1 MSAFI
6 VNPEHIAALAAYTQ
20 APGNHAHC
28 YNIFTKKEIF
38 NGVENFCK
46 VLAQANVKS
55 VHTKY
60 KDLNQGAIQGGDID
74 KDFLQDMM
82 IFPDECIKALE
93 KFKGLMGMYGTVHMS
108 DADIYNMAGCLEYQ
122 CCEVDDWIQTDA
134 FWLIQKIKNAAG
146 MKMAD
151 NAKIKWNY
159 EAA

>member
-1 MSAFI
+1 
-6 VNPEHIAALAAYTQ
+6 
-20 APGNHAHC
+20 
-28 YNIFTKKEIF
+28 
-38 NGVENFCK
+38 
-46 VLAQANVKS
+46 
-55 VHTKY
+55 
-60 KDLNQGAIQGGDID
+60 
-74 KDFLQDMM
+74 
-82 IFPDECIKALE
+82 
-93 KFKGLMGMYGTVHMS
+93 MGMYGTVHMS

>member
-6 VNPEHIAALAAYTQ
+6 VNPEHIAALVAYTQ
-20 APGNHAHC
+20 APGYHNHC
-28 YNIFTKKEIF
+28 YNIFTKQEIF
-38 NGVENFCK
+38 NSVENLCK

-55 VHTKY
+55 VQAKY
-60 KDLNQGAIQGGDID
+60 NQGEINH
-74 KDFLQDMM
+74 DFLQDMM

-93 KFKGLMGMYGTVHMS
+93 KFKGLMGMYGTVNMS

-122 CCEVDDWIQTDA
+122 CCEVDNWIQTDA